1 MSEEKYQKTENPNF
15 VKDTNTGALVSM
27 DLLAFKKYKMQMKQ
41 HEEAK
46 SQINELNTIRSEVS
60 TLKEQMSEIKEMLQ
74 QILNS

>member
-15 VKDTNTGALVSM
+15 VKDINTGALVST
-27 DLLAFKKYKMQMKQ
+27 DLVAFTKYKNQRKQ
-41 HEEAK
+41 FEESK